1 MTKALS
7 QSFGSTMMTKRRF
20 LAFLGASMTA
30 QLIAG
35 GAHAQTA
42 TTSVNQRVAVV
53 YFSESGNTK
62 SLAESVANFK
72 DADLFRIEP
81 VEPYPSDYQK
91 STEVVKYEL
100 DNNIVRSIKP
110 VTINVDD
117 YDVFVLLSPTWWHHI
132 AQPLQTW
139 IKSVDLSGK
148 LVLTANTHGGGGLM
162 HTREDFE
169 ALLPNSRLGTH
180 FTTYGSVRKNSSFV
194 RTWLRENE
202 LIK

>member
-20 LAFLGASMTA
+20 LAFLGATMTA
-30 QLIAG
+30 QFMAG
-35 GAHAQTA
+35 GARAQSA
-42 TTSVNQRVAVV
+42 STSNQRVAVV

-72 DADLFRIEP
+72 TADIFRIET

-91 STEVVKYEL
+91 STEVVKHEL
-100 DNNIVRSIKP
+100 DNNIVRPIKP

-148 LVLTANTHGGGGLM
+148 FVLTANTHGGGGLM
-162 HTREDFE
+162 RTREDFE

-180 FTTYGSVRKNSSFV
+180 FTTYGSVRKNNSFV
-194 RTWLRENE
+194 RAWLRENE

>member
-1 MTKALS
+1 MTKALF

-20 LAFLGASMTA
+20 LAFLGAMTA
-30 QLIAG
+30 QLMPRG
-35 GAHAQTA
+35 VHAQIA
-42 TTSVNQRVAVV
+42 PTSANQRVAVI
-53 YFSESGNTK
+53 YFSKSGNTK

-81 VEPYPSDYQK
+81 IEPYPSDYQK

-100 DNNIVRSIKP
+100 DNNIVRPIKP

-169 ALLPNSRLGTH
+169 ALLPNTRLGTH

-194 RTWLRENE
+194 RAWLREND